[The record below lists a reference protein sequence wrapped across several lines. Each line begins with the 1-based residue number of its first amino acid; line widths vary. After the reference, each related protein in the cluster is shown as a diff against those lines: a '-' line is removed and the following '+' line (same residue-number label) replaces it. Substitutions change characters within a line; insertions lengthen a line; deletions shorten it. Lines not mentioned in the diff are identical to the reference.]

1 MYVANNMYKI
11 HSQISFHKLLRTC
24 ADDIAFG
31 QQTHTDS
38 AGDPQQWDETD
49 LLYQYTFDGND
60 VVKRSDQNKH
70 DSIDFCL

>member
-31 QQTHTDS
+31 Q
-38 AGDPQQWDETD
+38 
-49 LLYQYTFDGND
+49 
-60 VVKRSDQNKH
+60 
-70 DSIDFCL
+70 